1 MSFAT
6 EAATLGAHVL
16 EITLD
21 GNHIVGSPFSFK
33 VGAGAAH
40 ASRCTA
46 CGAGVRTAAW
56 NRPTTFTIVA
66 RDAFGHEIKKGGD
79 DFHVSVAPRGHGHY
93 GTVESVNDLGDG
105 NYAVEYTAA
114 ISGRY
119 GVEVRLGGVH
129 IEGSPFPIEVKQPAD
144 GSGGSPLSPRSPGYE
159 YSKGFKPP
167 QYSPTRRP
175 PPRSPRSP

>member
-1 MSFAT
+1 M
-6 EAATLGAHVL
+6 AA
-16 EITLD
+16 
-21 GNHIVGSPFSFK
+21 VGPLQFE
-33 VGAGAAH
+33 V
-40 ASRCTA
+40 
-46 CGAGVRTAAW
+46 VQ
-56 NRPTTFTIVA
+56 A
-66 RDAFGHEIKKGGD
+66 RMLAE
-79 DFHVSVAPRGHGHY
+79 
-93 GTVESVNDLGDG
+93 
-105 NYAVEYTAA
+105 
-114 ISGRY
+114 Y